1 MRRARSSTRFVAP
14 AHQCLSHISQTM
26 MAESAGAKS
35 PRAVTA
41 CQLSLSLNTCTRV
54 RSGMTSFAEEANAIT
69 PMLPAARRAAVRV
82 LVARIIRFIHQIH
95 ADMQPVEH
103 PGMTIPMIFSGDE
116 TLFLD
121 RTPAILGSA

>member
-1 MRRARSSTRFVAP
+1 
-14 AHQCLSHISQTM
+14 M

-54 RSGMTSFAEEANAIT
+54 RSGMTSFAEEAYAIT
-69 PMLPAARRAAVRV
+69 PMLPAARRAAVRA

-95 ADMQPVEH
+95 ADMQP
-103 PGMTIPMIFSGDE
+103 GRIGDVAALGQYE
-116 TLFLD
+116 RQKMSFFPDRVSFL
-121 RTPAILGSA
+121 AC